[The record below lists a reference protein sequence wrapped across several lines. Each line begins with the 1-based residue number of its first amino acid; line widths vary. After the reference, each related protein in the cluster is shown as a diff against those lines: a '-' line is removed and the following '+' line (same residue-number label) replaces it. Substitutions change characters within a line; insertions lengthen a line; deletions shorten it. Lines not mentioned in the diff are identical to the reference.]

1 MTSRRELE
9 DGSGSW
15 GILGG
20 YCIQEYPGNSLLP
33 MKAPDKPKGKG
44 GN

>member
-1 MTSRRELE
+1 MGEAR
-9 DGSGSW
+9 
-15 GILGG
+15 GG

-33 MKAPDKPKGKG
+33 MRVPVKPKGKG